1 MGRTVTA
8 EAIVLWACIAFIVIA
23 GIAPIV
29 VMVIDSLVENGQV
42 SLGYYRELINTAR
55 FWPLLGNSVQLAL
68 ATTVVCGVV
77 GVPAGLLFAKSD
89 LRPRSAFLWILT
101 VPFVLPPYFVA
112 LGWLRLTAHVGLFG
126 SSWLF
131 GFGGCVLVLSSVFL
145 PMTILLSLASCWSVD
160 RRLEEAARIVSGW
173 PRVLGKVTLPLA
185 APGIVFSLVL
195 VFLLSMGEFS
205 VPSFLRYP
213 VLPVLSFTQF
223 AASYNF
229 GAATAAAVPLIL
241 IAFAGVFIE
250 SGFLKDNVYTF
261 RSTGQTLIVPLER
274 WKAAS
279 TIGMTILCA
288 ALVVLPLGALF
299 AGAFSMDAFSE
310 AIQRGGSSMVRS
322 VIYSSVAATIL
333 MSFGFLFGHFMLSR
347 GRRVFSVLTLALF
360 AIPGTVLS
368 IGLVRLWNTPD
379 TWFVYT
385 TPAVLILGYAAQYC
399 AVTTRLS
406 LAGLLLIPSSFN
418 EAAQLS
424 GAKWIRRLS
433 RISVPLSKRTLVCSW
448 LAAYILCLRDVPIAL
463 MTAPP
468 GYDPLPARIL
478 TLMANGAPPMISALC
493 LIMASASLVP
503 LFILARSLGSP
514 RASR

>member
-1 MGRTVTA
+1 MGRTVTT
-8 EAIVLWACIAFIVIA
+8 ETIVLWACVAFIVIA
-23 GIAPIV
+23 GIAPIA
-29 VMVIDSLVENGQV
+29 VMVIDSLFENGQV
-42 SLGYYRELINTAR
+42 SLGYYRELINAAR
-55 FWPLLGNSVQLAL
+55 FRPLLGNSVRLAL
-68 ATTVVCGVV
+68 ATTVVCGVL
-77 GVPAGLLFAKSD
+77 GVPAGVLFAKSD
-89 LRPRSAFLWILT
+89 LPLRSAFLWVLT
-101 VPFVLPPYFVA
+101 VPFVLPPYFMA
-112 LGWLRLTAHVGLFG
+112 LGWLRLIAHAGWLG

-145 PMTILLSLASCWSVD
+145 PMTILLTLASCWSVD
-160 RRLEEAARIVSGW
+160 RRLEEAARIVSSW

-195 VFLLSMGEFS
+195 VFLLSIGEFS
-205 VPSFLRYP
+205 VPNFLRYP

-223 AASYNF
+223 ASSYNF
-229 GAATAAAVPLIL
+229 GAATAAAVPLVL
-241 IAFAGVFIE
+241 IALAGVFIE
-250 SGFLKDNVYTF
+250 SGFLKDNVYAF
-261 RSTGQTLIVPLER
+261 RSTGQTLTVPLER
-274 WKAAS
+274 WKAAFMIGLS
-279 TIGMTILCA
+279 TLCA

-299 AGAFSMDAFSE
+299 ADAFSMDAFSE
-310 AIQRGGSSMVRS
+310 AIQRGRSSIVRS
-322 VIYSSVAATIL
+322 VVYSSAAATIL

-347 GRRVFSVLTLALF
+347 GRRALNILTLVLF

-368 IGLVRLWNTPD
+368 IGLVRLWNTSA

-406 LAGLLLIPSSFN
+406 LAGLLQIPSSFN
-418 EAAQLS
+418 ESAQLS
-424 GAKWIRRLS
+424 GAKWMKRLA
-433 RISVPLSKRTLVCSW
+433 RISVPLSKRTLACSW

-493 LIMASASLVP
+493 LIMASASLFP
-503 LFILARSLGSP
+503 LFILARSLRSSH
-514 RASR
+514 ASR